1 MYKKI
6 LPLSALIILDA
17 LFLGVGMSFGEKIHI
32 VIIDCILALFL
43 VSILMLFK
51 LFFEAIILRIV
62 AYLSKCT
69 ITMRNIASVLLAS
82 LTPAVLIMILG
93 NLLQLILFK
102 SENDIFQII
111 MLTASQTSFFII
123 SLKKFMKLGE
133 YKVLNISWIMYNAIF
148 ICIEIISVLNLLSN

>member
-1 MYKKI
+1 
-6 LPLSALIILDA
+6 
-17 LFLGVGMSFGEKIHI
+17 
-32 VIIDCILALFL
+32 
-43 VSILMLFK
+43 MLFK

-133 YKVLNISWIMYNAIF
+133 YKALNISWIVYNAIF